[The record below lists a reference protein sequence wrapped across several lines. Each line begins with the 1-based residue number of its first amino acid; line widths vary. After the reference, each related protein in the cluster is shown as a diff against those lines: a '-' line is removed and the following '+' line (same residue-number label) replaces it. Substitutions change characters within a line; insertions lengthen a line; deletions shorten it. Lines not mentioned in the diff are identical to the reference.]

1 MRYAFQLKGDLPV
14 VFARRTAAPG
24 LLLCLFKTNTGVKA
38 GRGKIT
44 GISVKPGYL
53 PVINLHFVF

>member
-1 MRYAFQLKGDLPV
+1 MKYAFQLKGDLPV
-14 VFARRTAAPG
+14 VFARTAAAG
-24 LLLCLFKTNTGVKA
+24 LLLCLVKTNTGVKA